1 MVDFNAALQRGW
13 RFILKHEDDYVESVT
28 GTGHDAAPSYFAF
41 TKDRKKAKVFTYD
54 DLYHKQ
60 AVNPVGIEFSR
71 GFSRGEVI
79 RVDEDKFPSAGK
91 WPTGGGF
98 ENEESSPKET
108 LYERSVRE
116 TSPTGK
122 LDPDLERFAR
132 GLIASKSPSTAD
144 LNTALAQLRAHEVVV
159 GRGKLIVELCMKLG
173 EE

>member
-1 MVDFNAALQRGW
+1 VNDERKVDTSGW
-13 RFILKHEDDYVESVT
+13 RCILKHEDDYVESVT
-28 GTGHDAAPSYFAF
+28 GTGHDAAPTYFAF

-60 AVNPVGIEFSR
+60 AVNPTGIEFSR
-71 GFSRGEVI
+71 GFTRGEVI
-79 RVDEDKFPSAGK
+79 RVDSERL
-91 WPTGGGF
+91 
-98 ENEESSPKET
+98 ESRETSPKET

-132 GLIASKSPSTAD
+132 GLIASKSPTTAD